1 MYFESLSALEE
12 NACLYLLFHFKT
24 STNYAHHLV
33 TLSNSSS
40 TRNIFRVQ
48 RKLLK
53 RKVKLLCNFTAITST
68 FSRSTNKCANF
79 LLTIA
84 KTVHAVTR
92 NSSNTNNTAGTPTY
106 NNISGQQQTAILSYQ
121 TCKSHTRSTFSA
133 LWQLL
138 LLLLPTAATRSAINF
153 ISKVALFGYLSRAAV
168 RYYIQHTVRSP
179 DWPINLA
186 TRKVQ
191 SAAVRRMIYGRLSLR
206 GLVLVLFQQLN

>member
-1 MYFESLSALEE
+1 MQFHSNYVNIFSFAKQMRK
-12 NACLYLLFHFKT
+12 LFVDNCQKLH
-24 STNYAHHLV
+24 
-33 TLSNSSS
+33 TLS
-40 TRNIFRVQ
+40 Q
-48 RKLLK
+48 E
-53 RKVKLLCNFTAITST
+53 TAATT
-68 FSRSTNKCANF
+68 T
-79 LLTIA
+79 LT
-84 KTVHAVTR
+84 TLQVHL
-92 NSSNTNNTAGTPTY
+92 TY
-106 NNISGQQQTAILSYQ
+106 NNISGQQQQQQQTAILSYQ

-133 LWQLL
+133 LWQ

-168 RYYIQHTVRSP
+168 RYYIQYTVRSA